1 MHHTHDPVHFGL
13 LIVNSDLS
21 TKGIR
26 SILRFAS
33 FIVSN
38 KLYILLRSPR
48 CQKRCEHLWKKCIS
62 LYYSSAS
69 CLCPDLDVCLLLPR
83 TPQTV
88 VNKSRTFDV
97 IITDD
102 MTGDEKEITRLASA
116 FGTGPERC
124 DVIRYKIASADGP
137 SSEGSEI
144 TTYPSVCVGGTFDT
158 FHHGHRV
165 LLSIAALLTG
175 CRLLVGVT
183 DTCLLRKKFLAPL
196 IQTCEAREA
205 TLSRFLTDIDFPEKQ
220 LVIRRLTDPYG
231 PPSRQPDFQCII
243 ASPETVPGCEKI
255 NEMRRDLDFDPLHIE
270 KVEYVAYYVDFK
282 FSSSTLRLNLLGRPL
297 LCLQPK
303 HDIRVIGLTGA
314 IASGKSI
321 VANYLKECGD
331 DQVCLV
337 NADSICRRVYESAPE
352 SCMNLRNYF
361 NLETIKRLDAPLKVN
376 TFEKSKIVSLAKV
389 EVDRLRFKHPL
400 IVVLEGTLLFEVGL
414 EAICDEIWSVFIPRS
429 EAVNRIE
436 ARCAITD
443 EEVLKSVRDQSSE
456 VKVDWWTPCQRG
468 ADVGPIGRAN
478 IVFCTV
484 WDAEFTREQAKRAWQ
499 YLSQAISPLNL

>member
-1 MHHTHDPVHFGL
+1 MLSLIVAVHFGL

-21 TKGIR
+21 IKGIR

-48 CQKRCEHLWKKCIS
+48 CQKRCEHLWKRCIS

-69 CLCPDLDVCLLLPR
+69 C
-83 TPQTV
+83 
-88 VNKSRTFDV
+88 V
-97 IITDD
+97 ICVY
-102 MTGDEKEITRLASA
+102 S
-116 FGTGPERC
+116 
-124 DVIRYKIASADGP
+124 SNP
-137 SSEGSEI
+137 SYLKGSEI
-144 TTYPSVCVGGTFDT
+144 TTYTSVCVGGTFDT

-183 DTCLLRKKFLAPL
+183 DICLLRKKFLAPL
-196 IQTCEAREA
+196 IQTCETREA

-220 LVIRRLTDPYG
+220 LVIHRLTDPYG

-243 ASPETVPGCEKI
+243 ASSETVPVNK
-255 NEMRRDLDFDPLHIE
+255 N
-270 KVEYVAYYVDFK
+270 ANYVDFK

-297 LCLQPK
+297 LYLHPK
-303 HDIRVIGLTGA
+303 HDTRVIGLTGA

-321 VANYLKECGD
+321 IANYLKECGD

-337 NADSICRRVYESAPE
+337 NADSICRR
-352 SCMNLRNYF
+352 
-361 NLETIKRLDAPLKVN
+361 
-376 TFEKSKIVSLAKV
+376 
-389 EVDRLRFKHPL
+389 
-400 IVVLEGTLLFEVGL
+400 
-414 EAICDEIWSVFIPRS
+414 IWSVFIPRS
-429 EAVNRIE
+429 EAVNRIG

-443 EEVLKSVRDQSSE
+443 EEVLRS
-456 VKVDWWTPCQRG
+456 RG
-468 ADVGPIGRAN
+468 AGVGPIGRAN

-484 WDAEFTREQAKRAWQ
+484 WDAEFTREQVKRAWQ
-499 YLSQAISPLNL
+499 YLSQAISPSNLL